1 MPPAVRIGDLHTCSG
16 GGGAVSGGSPSVLIG
31 GQPAARAGDSAC
43 PGEIIVNGSPTVF
56 IGGKPAARVG
66 DTSTGAGVLAMGLPT
81 VNIGD
86 SMTVAPGA
94 LAGGLTPEEIAAG
107 LTPAQPR
114 PGSDPSKPLP
124 EKGHKAPKP
133 GESGNEAAKA
143 GEEGAATSEEEDE
156 ELLKILNAPAT
167 IEMLSAFLKVADGFF
182 QQLGGAVSPA
192 MREVLSAAVTG
203 AQQAAGTLQIAAI
216 NEALRAV
223 GGGFQEIATVVP
235 PEQIAQA
242 TGGAPPGGQ
251 AAAGT
256 KDAGPKKA
264 GLEKAGTAP
273 GGATPGP
280 PAEGSA
286 GAPAAPAQD
295 TVSKPAAPP
304 PPSQFYNPLAY
315 MRLRP
320 KDMSHAHESHE
331 MGAFGMVRAHG
342 RKAHQGWDLA
352 ANLGTPVHA
361 MADGVIEDVCC
372 EDVSDYGLSITL
384 AFTAMWGTTPVTHYA
399 FYAHLSEVWVKP
411 GMPVRAGM
419 PIGRTGDSGNAR
431 GEPPHLHFEVRTSKV
446 AGRGLANRL
455 DPGLFL
461 GYRVYTNL
469 ARS

>member
-43 PGEIIVNGSPTVF
+43 PGEIITKGSPTVF

-81 VNIGD
+81 VIIGD

-107 LTPAQPR
+107 LTPAQRR

-133 GESGNEAAKA
+133 GEAGKA
-143 GEEGAATSEEEDE
+143 GEEGAAASDEEDE

-192 MREVLSAAVTG
+192 MREMLSAAVTG

-242 TGGAPPGGQ
+242 TGAAPPAGQ
-251 AAAGT
+251 AAAGKAPKGT
-256 KDAGPKKA
+256 TPAGAAP
-264 GLEKAGTAP
+264 GAP
-273 GGATPGP
+273 GG
-280 PAEGSA
+280 PADGSA
-286 GAPAAPAQD
+286 AASAAPIQD
-295 TVSKPAAPP
+295 TAPKPAAPP

-352 ANLGTPVHA
+352 ANFGTPVHA
-361 MADGVIEDVCC
+361 IADGVIEDVCC
-372 EDVSDYGLSITL
+372 DDVSDYGLSITL

-411 GMPVRAGM
+411 GMPVRGGM

-446 AGRGLANRL
+446 TGRGLANRL

-469 ARS
+469 ARG